1 MNEPNIFYYCY
12 SHDRP
17 TGGQKHTYQHV
28 DILNRHGYKAFA
40 FHTEKGFRLS
50 WFENETK
57 VVDFESLKEIYDP
70 ARDFLVLPEDLG
82 NKLSGFP
89 GRKVI
94 FNKNLYYGFQVFG
107 WETPPAYPY
116 QDPQVI
122 AAFAVSE
129 HNREFLQ
136 FAYPHL
142 KVFKVDPGVD
152 GSVFTFNPLRS
163 KKRMIACVQKAP
175 GMLLTLYHALQSR
188 AAAGLNNLKEF
199 EWAFLTE
206 RTEQEV
212 AEILR
217 DTLVFVFTSVEEGL
231 GRMPVEA
238 MLSGCVVAGFS
249 SGPIKEYL
257 PPESRFE
264 VGDMASM
271 ARFVEGVA
279 ASFPESVERWQ
290 RLCDEGRNNALAYS
304 LKNQEG
310 SVVRAWEQI
319 LDGAR

>member
-28 DILNRHGYKAFA
+28 DILNRNGYKAFA

-57 VVDFESLKEIYDP
+57 VLDFEGLKEIYDP
-70 ARDFLVLPEDLG
+70 ARDFLVLPEELG
-82 NKLSGFP
+82 SKLLGFP

-94 FNKNLYYGFQVFG
+94 FNKCLYHGFQVFG

-116 QDPQVI
+116 QDPKVV

-136 FAYPHL
+136 FAYPDL
-142 KVFKVDPGVD
+142 KVLKVDPGVD
-152 GSVFTFNPLRS
+152 GNVFSFKPLRE

-175 GMLLTLYHALQSR
+175 ALLLTLYHALQSR
-188 AAAGLNNLKEF
+188 AAAGLNNLKDF
-199 EWAFLTE
+199 EWVFLGE

-217 DTLVFVFTSVEEGL
+217 DSLVFVFNSIEEGL

-238 MLSGCVVAGFS
+238 MLSGCLVAGFS
-249 SGPIKEYL
+249 SGPMKEYL

-264 VGDMASM
+264 VGDMTGM
-271 ARFVEGVA
+271 AWYVESIA
-279 ASFPESVERWQ
+279 ASSAER
-290 RLCDEGRNNALAYS
+290 
-304 LKNQEG
+304 
-310 SVVRAWEQI
+310 
-319 LDGAR
+319 